1 MKLEDDVL
9 AGLIDINSRVL
20 DVGCGDGS
28 LLLHLKKNKRVDGR
42 GIEIDQKRVQESVA
56 KGLAVIEGDA
66 EKDLINYPDSS
77 FDFAILNQSLQQFYD
92 PRVVLN

>member
-42 GIEIDQKRVQESVA
+42 GI
-56 KGLAVIEGDA
+56 
-66 EKDLINYPDSS
+66 
-77 FDFAILNQSLQQFYD
+77 
-92 PRVVLN
+92 